1 MTPAAV
7 IAALSLPA
15 DARVDQRVPKKL
27 LVENGA
33 PTAADKRQINDGIEE
48 LLWLAALKPA
58 TIGVPAYR
66 DDKREYLEIAV
77 LSLTLRAGAKAPRLT
92 ELIHRAIP
100 YPVFLIQAQPTG
112 LTLSL
117 SHLRWSQGQ
126 SGLTVLDG
134 PLVLA
139 RLEEKEEEES
149 WGRGEGGTSDSASS
163 PLPPVS
169 SSPSPIFSSPPPIF
183 PTSLFLSSLSVTSQ
197 PRQQLHALY
206 QGWMERFEAHAAA
219 RLTGQFTPATDAAA
233 AERRRTAL
241 AEHESLNR
249 EITSLRARAAK
260 ETQLN
265 RRVELNLEV
274 KRLEARLAEVSN
286 TL

>member
-163 PLPPVS
+163 PLPPV
-169 SSPSPIFSSPPPIF
+169 
-183 PTSLFLSSLSVTSQ
+183 TSLFLSSLSVTSQ